1 VPDAKVPRPL
11 HLLSW
16 KSPAVVAVAFV
27 AMAAG
32 FGQFGAV
39 AALGDVAKSFGH
51 LSHGGTLADQAGL
64 SGTIVGAGL
73 AVIRLASLGALFLTG
88 QADRFG
94 RRTVL
99 LLGCAAG
106 LVFTVA
112 AAASP
117 GYWWFVAIFALGR
130 PLLSATNGV
139 AQVSAAE
146 LTGSGDRAQA
156 VAMVAAGYGIGAGL
170 LAIAH
175 SLGEGT
181 LGFRGLFALVALPLL
196 LLPLAARRVV
206 ETDRFTSVAH
216 ELRHPVLAS
225 VGRPYRRRL
234 LVVALLTFGIAIM
247 TGPANSFVFFYAQNI
262 RHLSGGVTA
271 AMVASAG
278 VTGLVG
284 LLAGRWLADHWGR
297 RPTVALSMAGI
308 AGCGI
313 LTYSGGDAALFVGY
327 LLGILSGSVFAPAG
341 GALANEVFPT
351 EVRASI
357 AGWYV
362 TAAVLGAVVGL
373 LVFGAVADLGNR
385 FSVAAVVTFLP
396 ALPLA
401 ALLLWLPETKGTE
414 PEQLWAPTAG

>member
-1 VPDAKVPRPL
+1 
-11 HLLSW
+11 
-16 KSPAVVAVAFV
+16 
-27 AMAAG
+27 
-32 FGQFGAV
+32 
-39 AALGDVAKSFGH
+39 
-51 LSHGGTLADQAGL
+51 
-64 SGTIVGAGL
+64 
-73 AVIRLASLGALFLTG
+73 
-88 QADRFG
+88 
-94 RRTVL
+94 
-99 LLGCAAG
+99 
-106 LVFTVA
+106 
-112 AAASP
+112 
-117 GYWWFVAIFALGR
+117 
-130 PLLSATNGV
+130 
-139 AQVSAAE
+139 
-146 LTGSGDRAQA
+146 
-156 VAMVAAGYGIGAGL
+156 
-170 LAIAH
+170 
-175 SLGEGT
+175 
-181 LGFRGLFALVALPLL
+181 
-196 LLPLAARRVV
+196 
-206 ETDRFTSVAH
+206 
-216 ELRHPVLAS
+216 
-225 VGRPYRRRL
+225 
-234 LVVALLTFGIAIM
+234 M

-284 LLAGRWLADHWGR
+284 LLAGRWLAAHWGG